1 MTERGIPRT
10 GYKVVHEGNE
20 VGDVTSG
27 TMSPL
32 LGIGIGMAYVPKD
45 LAAYGTEISI
55 QIRNKQVKAE
65 VVKTPF
71 IQK

>member
-1 MTERGIPRT
+1 
-10 GYKVVHEGNE
+10 
-20 VGDVTSG
+20 
-27 TMSPL
+27 MSPL